1 MRRVTLNAF
10 LYLLQGAGVTISVS
24 LAGIALGVPLGLLL
38 ALIRWQGVRVLAP
51 VTAVYVSLLR
61 STPAVTLCLL
71 IFFALPA
78 VGIEIDALT
87 AGVLTLALNTAAF
100 NCEIWRAGLVSFPR
114 EQVEAART
122 FGMGGGLIFRRIV
135 FPQLWRTCL
144 PSLVNEMTLLIK
156 SSTAIAVI
164 GVAEITRAA
173 IRIGAQ
179 TYDTLP
185 PMLAATGIYV
195 ALVLVFVGLQRLTE
209 RLYGQAGGAP

>member
-1 MRRVTLNAF
+1 MTFNAF
-10 LYLLQGAGVTISVS
+10 LYLLQGAGVTVSVS
-24 LAGIALGVPLGLLL
+24 LAGIALGVPFGLVLALLRWQRVPLL
-38 ALIRWQGVRVLAP
+38 APL
-51 VTAVYVSLLR
+51 TAVYVSLLR

-71 IFFALPA
+71 IFFALP
-78 VGIEIDALT
+78 VIGIEIDALS
-87 AGVLTLALNTAAF
+87 AAVATLALNTAAF
-100 NCEIWRAGLVSFPR
+100 NCEIWRAGLTNFPR

-122 FGMGGGLIFRRIV
+122 FGMSGTLIFRRII

-144 PSLVNEMTLLIK
+144 PGLVNEMTLLIK

-179 TYDTLP
+179 TYDPLP

-195 ALVLVFVGLQRLTE
+195 VLVLVFVGIQRLTE
-209 RLYGQAGGAP
+209 RVYGQAGGAP